1 MTAPAEYFL
10 QRLCTKDEF
19 ARIQAAYD
27 LYWYVKCELT
37 EVPQEVA
44 NAFREKFDFIIPE
57 LLTSNISGE
66 RSAAIFAI
74 ACLAQGDAS
83 FPNVAPTNLRQ
94 TNPAGVASI
103 RFHRYTHYLRN
114 ILPSSDA
121 NLVQLAVRAGAHLA
135 LRLSNLYTTEY
146 VYFELKRATEWLQSA
161 STDRTDN
168 RLSAVIVMK
177 ELAYIAPTFFYQH
190 TPHFFDCIFEA
201 LMDGKVQ
208 IRERAAEAIRA
219 ALVVTTQRET
229 KLEQK
234 IHWHKQCYN
243 EANRFFEEAR
253 SSHANVRED
262 RVHGGLLVLNEL
274 LRNANSRWE
283 RIIQEIAESNI
294 SRSAI
299 LAHSQELPKDFD
311 FKERFTDLQE
321 DVIAPLVSPSYFMNY
336 ESRNCRLKIAEEFN
350 EICSNVTWCC
360 SSTKASY
367 NVQLQLALLCRL
379 AAFDPQKFLAINFD
393 DAVNYLWS
401 CMTREKLRPDCLVAI
416 GLFFMALKEE
426 MVPYLPKVFDFLNSC
441 LPTKESLSLKK
452 RPVVVD
458 TELFTCVTLIVRAV
472 GSPLES
478 FLKPMIEPMVLTG
491 LSPNLKLACYEITTK
506 IPSLKKI
513 IEQGLLEQIYSV
525 LLQQK
530 MPNLL
535 TLLQPIEP
543 PTKPVVV
550 TDPHITSLALTIL
563 GTFPFQR
570 FSLESFLRFIPE
582 GYFANECYEIRL
594 EAVRC
599 CCQILLPFVSTLTP
613 EQSAAH
619 NVSLLQMVNEVIKKF
634 LDRRIRLMAFQCLT
648 DSNAFCL
655 HLAQDEVLKLIMM
668 GLQDEDCSVREKIIH
683 LLGKL
688 TNVNPAYC
696 VPALRRILMQIVEEM
711 SLSGLSRN
719 EEQSA
724 RLFSCLVRC
733 APNFVKPY
741 AKTAFEVLLPKLKDS
756 DTNGDVVVSFLRAL
770 GDLVELMPDKIE
782 GYLDALLPVLIQL
795 AQDTVSAGKRKAIL
809 IEYFTNASMWALSK
823 VIECTGF
830 AVEPHKRYQ
839 DLLDLL
845 LRTLKS
851 EQSPDIRRETIRLIG
866 FIGAL
871 DPYKQKALHT
881 AVDLASNCTGL
892 ALSLPH
898 IKDITDRRLEILQWF
913 HWERCSLEQFY
924 PTFAIINLMSILSDS
939 TYNQQLLTAAVHSLV
954 FIYYSL
960 NDKGLTALDQVFPT
974 LVNIIRNSD
983 PSMRE
988 FLFQQ
993 LGYLVSVVKH
1003 HVRPFLDDIFS
1014 LIRDFWTTKTQMRL
1028 TIILLVE
1035 QLAAALG
1042 SQFKPYAASI
1052 IPSMLRIFLHD
1063 TSVGRS
1069 VTSKLL
1075 DAFKKTSFI
1084 LEDHFHLLLPPILS
1098 LAENVEVPIDVRR
1111 SAIET
1116 IDVFGETTSLSNF
1129 ACRTVQT
1136 MVRVID
1142 SEPELRFAAMDLFC
1156 TLILHLGEDFL
1167 PFCRV
1172 IDPCLERNDVVHE
1185 RYISLILK
1193 TMEIGK
1199 INPTE
1204 EKFYKAMVRG
1214 RRCLLAKQQ
1223 QVMQIEVR
1231 KVVCNVEQLRKIWLT
1246 NRCVSKE
1253 DWIAWLKR
1261 FSIQLLKESPV
1272 PALRSCYSV
1281 AVNHYQLASDL
1292 FNSAFASCW
1301 PELNETYQD
1310 ELIETLQLAL
1320 SASECPEII
1329 QAILNLAEFI
1339 DHTEKGPLPIDPKL
1353 LGEKALETRAFAKA
1367 LRCKEAEFY
1376 NEVTPEVLE
1385 SLISINNMLQL
1396 RESSIG
1402 IVEIV
1407 RKRGIKVK
1415 DTERWYEKLNDWDKA
1430 LEAYEAKQN
1439 QFPDD
1444 MELTLGRMR
1453 CLEALGNWSKV
1464 NEIVEK
1470 KWQSSTVEYKEKM
1483 AHIATCSAWGLGK
1496 WEAMQDY
1503 IAEISQSTVEGCFY
1517 RAVLAVHHQNFC
1529 EAQFRIDQARDLLDN
1544 ELTAMLSESYSRAYD
1559 SIVMVQMLSE
1569 LEETI
1574 DAKRNPEK
1582 RRIVPSVWWNRLQ
1595 GCQRSV
1601 EDWQRILQVRSL
1613 VLTPD
1618 EMRQMLLKFASLCR
1632 KSGKLAVSR
1641 RTILTLMD
1649 CDPDSCAPIKLPF
1662 ERPEVC
1668 YAYCKQ
1674 LNCEGRRDLALSQ
1687 LQLLLEYGFKKP
1699 ATLPAELLSLKARC
1713 FLKLGQWSEQNL
1725 INEDS
1730 PNVEVMQHYMYA
1742 TELDSKAYK
1751 PWNALACANFNAL
1764 LYYRQRAPIP
1774 LIQCQNDSGDSPLKP
1789 LNPNL
1794 LVPGTVPDDSVITM
1808 YAVQAVKCFCRAVML
1823 CHGNSLQDT
1832 LRQEAFIQLLTLWF
1846 DYGHIPEV
1854 YDTLISRIKTVRV
1867 ETWLQVIPQL
1877 IARIDTPRH
1886 FVSHLIIEILM
1897 DIGKNHPQALIYPL
1911 TVASKSSSSA
1921 RRQAADRVLK
1931 HMSDHS
1937 PNLVQQA
1944 SMVSDELVRVAILWH
1959 ELWHEALEEASR
1971 LFFSDRNVK
1980 GMLDLLN
1987 PLHALIERGAT
1998 TMKEQSFN
2006 QAYYRDLKEAQE
2018 LCIKFRQR
2026 GNLRDVTQAWDLYY
2040 NVFRRI
2046 TKQLPLLSALDLQY
2060 VSPKLLKCKNLELAV
2075 PGTYDPSRPLVCI
2088 QSVQR
2093 SLQVIASKQ
2102 RPRKIC
2108 INGSDGQEY
2117 WFLLKGHEDTR
2128 QDERVM
2134 QLFGLV
2140 NTILLQ
2146 NPTTC
2151 RLNLTIQRY
2160 SVIPLS
2166 PNSGLIGWVP
2176 NCDTLHALLRDYR
2189 EKKKILLNLEHRIM
2203 QRVAPDYDH
2212 LPLMQKVE
2220 VFEFALEHTPGDDL
2234 QKILWLKSPNSE
2246 VWFDRRTNYTRS
2258 LATMSMVGYI
2268 LGLGDRHP
2276 SNLML
2281 ERMSGKI
2288 VHIDFGDCFEVAINR
2303 EKFPEKI
2310 PFRLT
2315 RMLINAME
2323 VTGVEG
2329 NFRLTCE
2336 KVMSTLRANRESIMA
2351 VLEAFVYD
2359 PLFSWKL
2366 IEREQF
2372 ERKTKNVSLSDD
2384 DAISLLSGGPGF
2396 QPSEFVSRKAL
2407 DIIQRIRDKLT
2418 GRDFSSACPTTSKSL
2433 TVQAQVDLLI
2443 QQALSHE
2450 NLCQCYIGWCPFW

>member
-1 MTAPAEYFL
+1 LVFCIKMTAPAEYFL

-37 EVPQEVA
+37 EVPQEVS

-57 LLTSNISGE
+57 LLTSHISGD

-74 ACLAQGDAS
+74 VCLAQGDAS
-83 FPNVAPTNLRQ
+83 FSNVAPANLRQ

-168 RLSAVIVMK
+168 RLSAVIMMK

-201 LMDGKVQ
+201 LMDNKVQ

-253 SSHANVRED
+253 SSHASVRED

-299 LAHSQELPKDFD
+299 LAHNQELPKDFD

-336 ESRNCRLKIAEEFN
+336 ESRNCRMKIAEEFN
-350 EICSNVTWCC
+350 EICSTVTWCC
-360 SSTKASY
+360 NSTKANY

-379 AAFDPQKFLAINFD
+379 AAFDPQKFVTINFAE
-393 DAVNYLWS
+393 AVNYLWS

-426 MVPYLPKVFDFLNSC
+426 MVPYLPK
-441 LPTKESLSLKK
+441 
-452 RPVVVD
+452 
-458 TELFTCVTLIVRAV
+458 
-472 GSPLES
+472 
-478 FLKPMIEPMVLTG
+478 
-491 LSPNLKLACYEITTK
+491 LAFYEITTK

-513 IEQGLLEQIYSV
+513 IEQGLLEQIYCV

-570 FSLESFLRFIPE
+570 FSLESFL
-582 GYFANECYEIRL
+582 
-594 EAVRC
+594 
-599 CCQILLPFVSTLTP
+599 
-613 EQSAAH
+613 H
-619 NVSLLQMVNEVIKKF
+619 
-634 LDRRIRLMAFQCLT
+634 RRIRLMAFQCLT
-648 DSNAFCL
+648 DSDAFCL

-688 TNVNPAYC
+688 TDVNPAYC
-696 VPALRRILMQIVEEM
+696 VPALRRILMQIIEEM

-733 APNFVKPY
+733 APSFVKPY
-741 AKTAFEVLLPKLKDS
+741 AKTAF
-756 DTNGDVVVSFLRAL
+756 
-770 GDLVELMPDKIE
+770 ELMPDKIE

-795 AQDTVSAGKRKAIL
+795 AQDT
-809 IEYFTNASMWALSK
+809 ASMWALSK

-871 DPYKQKALHT
+871 DPYKQKALHR

-988 FLFQQ
+988 E
-993 LGYLVSVVKH
+993 
-1003 HVRPFLDDIFS
+1003 
-1014 LIRDFWTTKTQMRL
+1014 FWTTKTQMRL

-1084 LEDHFHLLLPPILS
+1084 LEDHLHLLLPPILS

-1142 SEPELRFAAMDLFC
+1142 SEPELRIAAMDLFC

-1204 EKFYKAMVRG
+1204 EKCYKAMVRG
-1214 RRCLLAKQQ
+1214 RRCMLAKQQ

-1301 PELNETYQD
+1301 PELSETYQD

-1464 NEIVEK
+1464 NEIIEK
-1470 KWQSSTVEYKEKM
+1470 KWHSSTVEYKEKM

-1544 ELTAMLSESYSRAYD
+1544 ELTAMLSESYSRAYE

-1574 DAKRNPEK
+1574 DVKRNPEK

-1649 CDPDSCAPIKLPF
+1649 CDPDSSAPVKLPF

-1742 TELDSKAYK
+1742 TELDSRAYK

-1774 LIQCQNDSGDSPLKP
+1774 LFQCQNDNGDSPLKP

-1794 LVPGTVPDDSVITM
+1794 LVPGTVPDDSVIT
-1808 YAVQAVKCFCRAVML
+1808 
-1823 CHGNSLQDT
+1823 
-1832 LRQEAFIQLLTLWF
+1832 ILLTLWF

-1921 RRQAADRVLK
+1921 RRQAAERVLK
-1931 HMSDHS
+1931 HMNDHS

-2046 TKQLPLLSALDLQY
+2046 TKQLPLLSSLDLQY

-2372 ERKTKNVSLSDD
+2372 DRKTKNVSLSDD

-2418 GRDFSSACPTTSKSL
+2418 GRDFSSACSTTSKSL

>member
-1 MTAPAEYFL
+1 ML
-10 QRLCTKDEF
+10 
-19 ARIQAAYD
+19 
-27 LYWYVKCELT
+27 
-37 EVPQEVA
+37 
-44 NAFREKFDFIIPE
+44 DF
-57 LLTSNISGE
+57 S
-66 RSAAIFAI
+66 
-74 ACLAQGDAS
+74 
-83 FPNVAPTNLRQ
+83 
-94 TNPAGVASI
+94 
-103 RFHRYTHYLRN
+103 
-114 ILPSSDA
+114 
-121 NLVQLAVRAGAHLA
+121 
-135 LRLSNLYTTEY
+135 
-146 VYFELKRATEWLQSA
+146 
-161 STDRTDN
+161 
-168 RLSAVIVMK
+168 
-177 ELAYIAPTFFYQH
+177 
-190 TPHFFDCIFEA
+190 
-201 LMDGKVQ
+201 
-208 IRERAAEAIRA
+208 
-219 ALVVTTQRET
+219 
-229 KLEQK
+229 
-234 IHWHKQCYN
+234 
-243 EANRFFEEAR
+243 
-253 SSHANVRED
+253 
-262 RVHGGLLVLNEL
+262 
-274 LRNANSRWE
+274 
-283 RIIQEIAESNI
+283 
-294 SRSAI
+294 
-299 LAHSQELPKDFD
+299 
-311 FKERFTDLQE
+311 
-321 DVIAPLVSPSYFMNY
+321 
-336 ESRNCRLKIAEEFN
+336 
-350 EICSNVTWCC
+350 
-360 SSTKASY
+360 
-367 NVQLQLALLCRL
+367 
-379 AAFDPQKFLAINFD
+379 
-393 DAVNYLWS
+393 
-401 CMTREKLRPDCLVAI
+401 
-416 GLFFMALKEE
+416 
-426 MVPYLPKVFDFLNSC
+426 
-441 LPTKESLSLKK
+441 
-452 RPVVVD
+452 
-458 TELFTCVTLIVRAV
+458 
-472 GSPLES
+472 
-478 FLKPMIEPMVLTG
+478 
-491 LSPNLKLACYEITTK
+491 
-506 IPSLKKI
+506 
-513 IEQGLLEQIYSV
+513 
-525 LLQQK
+525 
-530 MPNLL
+530 
-535 TLLQPIEP
+535 
-543 PTKPVVV
+543 
-550 TDPHITSLALTIL
+550 
-563 GTFPFQR
+563 
-570 FSLESFLRFIPE
+570 
-582 GYFANECYEIRL
+582 
-594 EAVRC
+594 
-599 CCQILLPFVSTLTP
+599 
-613 EQSAAH
+613 
-619 NVSLLQMVNEVIKKF
+619 
-634 LDRRIRLMAFQCLT
+634 DRRIRLMAFQCLT
-648 DSNAFCL
+648 DSDAFCL

-688 TNVNPAYC
+688 TDVNPAYC
-696 VPALRRILMQIVEEM
+696 VPALRRILMQIIEEM

-733 APNFVKPY
+733 APSFVKPY

-770 GDLVELMPDKIE
+770 GDLVE
-782 GYLDALLPVLIQL
+782 
-795 AQDTVSAGKRKAIL
+795 
-809 IEYFTNASMWALSK
+809 ASMWALSK

-871 DPYKQKALHT
+871 DPYKQKALHR

-1014 LIRDFWTTKTQMRL
+1014 LIREFWTTKTQMRL

-1084 LEDHFHLLLPPILS
+1084 LEDHLHLLLPPILS

-1142 SEPELRFAAMDLFC
+1142 SEPELRIAAMDLFC

-1204 EKFYKAMVRG
+1204 EKCYKAMVRG
-1214 RRCLLAKQQ
+1214 D
-1223 QVMQIEVR
+1223 V
-1231 KVVCNVEQLRKIWLT
+1231 IWLT

-1301 PELNETYQD
+1301 PELSETYQD

-1464 NEIVEK
+1464 NEIIEK
-1470 KWQSSTVEYKEKM
+1470 KWHSSTVEYKEKM

-1544 ELTAMLSESYSRAYD
+1544 ELTAMLSESYSRAYE

-1574 DAKRNPEK
+1574 DVKRNPEK

-1649 CDPDSCAPIKLPF
+1649 CDPDSSAPVKLPF

-1742 TELDSKAYK
+1742 TELDSRAYK

-1774 LIQCQNDSGDSPLKP
+1774 LFQCQNDNGDSPLKP

-1794 LVPGTVPDDSVITM
+1794 LVPGTV
-1808 YAVQAVKCFCRAVML
+1808 VKSFVGVVVL
-1823 CHGNSLQDT
+1823 
-1832 LRQEAFIQLLTLWF
+1832 LLTLWF

-1921 RRQAADRVLK
+1921 RRQAAERVLK
-1931 HMSDHS
+1931 HMNDHS

-2046 TKQLPLLSALDLQY
+2046 TKQLPLLSSLDLQY

-2366 IEREQF
+2366 IEL
-2372 ERKTKNVSLSDD
+2372 SLSDD

-2418 GRDFSSACPTTSKSL
+2418 GRDFSSACSTTSKSL

>member
-1 MTAPAEYFL
+1 MNIHVCIYQFNCASVQFL
-10 QRLCTKDEF
+10 
-19 ARIQAAYD
+19 
-27 LYWYVKCELT
+27 
-37 EVPQEVA
+37 
-44 NAFREKFDFIIPE
+44 
-57 LLTSNISGE
+57 
-66 RSAAIFAI
+66 

-83 FPNVAPTNLRQ
+83 FSNVAPTNLRQ

-168 RLSAVIVMK
+168 
-177 ELAYIAPTFFYQH
+177 Q
-190 TPHFFDCIFEA
+190 
-201 LMDGKVQ
+201 
-208 IRERAAEAIRA
+208 RAAEAIRA

-283 RIIQEIAESNI
+283 
-294 SRSAI
+294 
-299 LAHSQELPKDFD
+299 ELPKDFD

-350 EICSNVTWCC
+350 EVVICSNVTWCC

-426 MVPYLPKVFDFLNSC
+426 MVPYLPK
-441 LPTKESLSLKK
+441 
-452 RPVVVD
+452 
-458 TELFTCVTLIVRAV
+458 
-472 GSPLES
+472 
-478 FLKPMIEPMVLTG
+478 
-491 LSPNLKLACYEITTK
+491 LACYEITTK

-570 FSLESFLRFIPE
+570 FTLESFL
-582 GYFANECYEIRL
+582 
-594 EAVRC
+594 
-599 CCQILLPFVSTLTP
+599 
-613 EQSAAH
+613 H
-619 NVSLLQMVNEVIKKF
+619 
-634 LDRRIRLMAFQCLT
+634 RRIRLMAFQCLT

-696 VPALRRILMQIVEEM
+696 VPALRRILMQIIEEM

-741 AKTAFEVLLPKLKDS
+741 AKTAFE
-756 DTNGDVVVSFLRAL
+756 
-770 GDLVELMPDKIE
+770 LMPDKIE

-795 AQDTVSAGKRKAIL
+795 AQDT
-809 IEYFTNASMWALSK
+809 ASMWALSK

-988 FLFQQ
+988 
-993 LGYLVSVVKH
+993 
-1003 HVRPFLDDIFS
+1003 
-1014 LIRDFWTTKTQMRL
+1014 DFWTTKTQMRL

-1376 NEVTPEVLE
+1376 NEYQQHV
-1385 SLISINNMLQL
+1385 
-1396 RESSIG
+1396 
-1402 IVEIV
+1402 
-1407 RKRGIKVK
+1407 
-1415 DTERWYEKLNDWDKA
+1415 
-1430 LEAYEAKQN
+1430 
-1439 QFPDD
+1439 
-1444 MELTLGRMR
+1444 
-1453 CLEALGNWSKV
+1453 
-1464 NEIVEK
+1464 
-1470 KWQSSTVEYKEKM
+1470 
-1483 AHIATCSAWGLGK
+1483 
-1496 WEAMQDY
+1496 
-1503 IAEISQSTVEGCFY
+1503 
-1517 RAVLAVHHQNFC
+1517 AVA
-1529 EAQFRIDQARDLLDN
+1529 
-1544 ELTAMLSESYSRAYD
+1544 
-1559 SIVMVQMLSE
+1559 
-1569 LEETI
+1569 
-1574 DAKRNPEK
+1574 
-1582 RRIVPSVWWNRLQ
+1582 
-1595 GCQRSV
+1595 
-1601 EDWQRILQVRSL
+1601 
-1613 VLTPD
+1613 
-1618 EMRQMLLKFASLCR
+1618 
-1632 KSGKLAVSR
+1632 
-1641 RTILTLMD
+1641 
-1649 CDPDSCAPIKLPF
+1649 
-1662 ERPEVC
+1662 
-1668 YAYCKQ
+1668 
-1674 LNCEGRRDLALSQ
+1674 
-1687 LQLLLEYGFKKP
+1687 
-1699 ATLPAELLSLKARC
+1699 
-1713 FLKLGQWSEQNL
+1713 
-1725 INEDS
+1725 
-1730 PNVEVMQHYMYA
+1730 
-1742 TELDSKAYK
+1742 
-1751 PWNALACANFNAL
+1751 
-1764 LYYRQRAPIP
+1764 
-1774 LIQCQNDSGDSPLKP
+1774 
-1789 LNPNL
+1789 
-1794 LVPGTVPDDSVITM
+1794 
-1808 YAVQAVKCFCRAVML
+1808 
-1823 CHGNSLQDT
+1823 
-1832 LRQEAFIQLLTLWF
+1832 
-1846 DYGHIPEV
+1846 
-1854 YDTLISRIKTVRV
+1854 
-1867 ETWLQVIPQL
+1867 
-1877 IARIDTPRH
+1877 
-1886 FVSHLIIEILM
+1886 
-1897 DIGKNHPQALIYPL
+1897 
-1911 TVASKSSSSA
+1911 
-1921 RRQAADRVLK
+1921 
-1931 HMSDHS
+1931 
-1937 PNLVQQA
+1937 
-1944 SMVSDELVRVAILWH
+1944 
-1959 ELWHEALEEASR
+1959 
-1971 LFFSDRNVK
+1971 
-1980 GMLDLLN
+1980 
-1987 PLHALIERGAT
+1987 
-1998 TMKEQSFN
+1998 
-2006 QAYYRDLKEAQE
+2006 
-2018 LCIKFRQR
+2018 
-2026 GNLRDVTQAWDLYY
+2026 
-2040 NVFRRI
+2040 
-2046 TKQLPLLSALDLQY
+2046 
-2060 VSPKLLKCKNLELAV
+2060 
-2075 PGTYDPSRPLVCI
+2075 
-2088 QSVQR
+2088 
-2093 SLQVIASKQ
+2093 
-2102 RPRKIC
+2102 
-2108 INGSDGQEY
+2108 
-2117 WFLLKGHEDTR
+2117 
-2128 QDERVM
+2128 
-2134 QLFGLV
+2134 
-2140 NTILLQ
+2140 
-2146 NPTTC
+2146 
-2151 RLNLTIQRY
+2151 
-2160 SVIPLS
+2160 
-2166 PNSGLIGWVP
+2166 
-2176 NCDTLHALLRDYR
+2176 
-2189 EKKKILLNLEHRIM
+2189 
-2203 QRVAPDYDH
+2203 
-2212 LPLMQKVE
+2212 
-2220 VFEFALEHTPGDDL
+2220 
-2234 QKILWLKSPNSE
+2234 
-2246 VWFDRRTNYTRS
+2246 
-2258 LATMSMVGYI
+2258 
-2268 LGLGDRHP
+2268 
-2276 SNLML
+2276 
-2281 ERMSGKI
+2281 
-2288 VHIDFGDCFEVAINR
+2288 
-2303 EKFPEKI
+2303 
-2310 PFRLT
+2310 
-2315 RMLINAME
+2315 
-2323 VTGVEG
+2323 
-2329 NFRLTCE
+2329 
-2336 KVMSTLRANRESIMA
+2336 
-2351 VLEAFVYD
+2351 
-2359 PLFSWKL
+2359 
-2366 IEREQF
+2366 
-2372 ERKTKNVSLSDD
+2372 
-2384 DAISLLSGGPGF
+2384 
-2396 QPSEFVSRKAL
+2396 
-2407 DIIQRIRDKLT
+2407 
-2418 GRDFSSACPTTSKSL
+2418 
-2433 TVQAQVDLLI
+2433 
-2443 QQALSHE
+2443 
-2450 NLCQCYIGWCPFW
+2450 